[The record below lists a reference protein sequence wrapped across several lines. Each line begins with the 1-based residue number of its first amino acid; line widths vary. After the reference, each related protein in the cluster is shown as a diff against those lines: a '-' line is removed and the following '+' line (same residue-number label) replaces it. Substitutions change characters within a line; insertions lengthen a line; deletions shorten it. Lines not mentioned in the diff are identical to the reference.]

1 MVAGWREAGADL
13 VVVAGRGPVAE
24 LDVRVAV
31 PGVARLHTGD
41 RAGLDEV
48 RAGHGVVLVGPDT
61 FSHLPGTVLLL
72 WLLPSQAGAEE
83 VEAVSLVVGLVQ
95 TLPGSLHTLRASLFC
110 LVLRLALVIIFSS
123 KTDIEHGTAG
133 DFIFQPKTFLHLT
146 GAATVFLLPLVFVII
161 MTLLSLTDTICQHFK
176 TIIKSIIVVAK
187 TFFRLL

>member
-1 MVAGWREAGADL
+1 MVAGWCEAGADL

-31 PGVARLHTGD
+31 PGVARLLTGD

-83 VEAVSLVVGLVQ
+83 VEAVSLVLGLVQ

-110 LVLRLALVIIFSS
+110 LVLRLVFSSS
-123 KTDIEHGTAG
+123 KTDVEHGTAG

-146 GAATVFLLPLVFVII
+146 GAATVLLLLLPLVFVII
-161 MTLLSLTDTICQHFK
+161 MTLLSLTDAICQHFK